1 MGLWRFKHLQGIDN
15 PLARSRE
22 DPETAMYA
30 DAMSATRNTSS
41 DPSIGGHR
49 SRLTPERLAVPR
61 KAVRTRQAIL
71 DAATRFL
78 GDQPFRDLTVA
89 LLMTEAGASRP
100 TFYLYFEDLYDLMRT
115 LLVECQEAILAAA
128 APWFTTEE
136 DPQQALRQSLRGLVQ
151 VGRQRGTI
159 LRAAAEA
166 APFDVVLEKAW
177 NEFLSN
183 FDAAVASRIEAQQTR
198 GLIAPLPA
206 RAIAVALNRM
216 DAFVLIK
223 EFGSPRHGDPELVY
237 QSLCRIWLST
247 LYGPTR

>member
-1 MGLWRFKHLQGIDN
+1 
-15 PLARSRE
+15 
-22 DPETAMYA
+22 
-30 DAMSATRNTSS
+30 MSDSPV
-41 DPSIGGHR
+41 PSHR

-166 APFDVVLEKAW
+166 APFDAVLEKVW
-177 NEFLSN
+177 NDFLST
-183 FDAAVASRIEAQQTR
+183 FDAAVASRIEAQQAR

-206 RAIAVALNRM
+206 GAIAVALNRM